1 MHQETSSLCA
11 PVTLGGKPYI
21 PEGLN
26 AYRTLD
32 TKLLGSIIRELK
44 NREKFQD
51 AKPNFG
57 KIKKDG
63 NVRPCILA
71 ALDRPLEGGNGH
83 LMRLAVAR
91 EFLNAGYNVDEIIPL
106 FKNQSDF
113 KLEKTRYYVEHAA
126 KNPTKPFTCR
136 KIRELGYCLP
146 NCGRGWE
153 K

>member
-1 MHQETSSLCA
+1 
-11 PVTLGGKPYI
+11 
-21 PEGLN
+21 
-26 AYRTLD
+26 
-32 TKLLGSIIRELK
+32 
-44 NREKFQD
+44 
-51 AKPNFG
+51 
-57 KIKKDG
+57 
-63 NVRPCILA
+63 LA

-91 EFLNAGYNVDEIIPL
+91 EFLNAGYNMDEIIPL

-126 KNPTKPFTCR
+126 KNPTKPFTCQ